1 MTICLTS
8 NCGLITSV
16 WHETEAVKRGV
27 DAGRILF
34 GTTLPKAQYLRRG
47 GLAVPSL
54 YRTI

>member
-47 GLAVPSL
+47 GLAVSSL